1 MGRRFAAENILLSI
15 ICAVR
20 FEFVIRSGR
29 ETGRTIA
36 LTTGQTLTFGRLK
49 TCDVQLDDESVS
61 RRHCTVHARED
72 VCVVADLQSA
82 NGTFVNDRRV
92 ASAELRHGD
101 QLRVGS
107 TAFELLP
114 APTPPAAAPVTAALS
129 LVGEPR
135 GHTLVRKA
143 VDPSKLEFLT
153 QVSKRQNDEA
163 LLETAQRYLSTLHH
177 VSDVLSRASGVEG
190 LFDSILSEILD
201 VTKGDRAAILMRP
214 PQAAADADVNVVA
227 VRTRSGAVTAGN
239 MVLSRTVVGDVLE
252 HGISSFT
259 HDALSDER
267 YVSGESIVRQR
278 IRSVMCV
285 PMRTTDEILGVL
297 YVDSHSTHEFNES
310 QLELVAAIGNQ
321 AGIAVHRARLLA
333 EVEKLFLDVT
343 KAITAII
350 DAKDGYTH
358 RHSERV
364 AAFAVRLAQQLGVP
378 AADLSVIELSG
389 LLHDLGKIGVP
400 DAILNKPGK
409 LTDEEF
415 AEMRRHPG
423 HGAAILANIQSAKVA
438 ALVPG
443 VKYHHERWDGSG
455 YPEGLK
461 GEEIP
466 LLGRILSVADFLDAL
481 TSDRAYRKG
490 MPLDEVMAMI
500 EEQAG
505 TAFDPKVVEA
515 AVALHACGG
524 LALPVA
530 PSPALR

>member
-1 MGRRFAAENILLSI
+1 
-15 ICAVR
+15 VR

-29 ETGRTIA
+29 ESGRTIA
-36 LTTGQTLTFGRLK
+36 LATGQTLTFGRLK
-49 TCDVQLDDESVS
+49 TCDVQLEDESVS
-61 RRHCTVHARED
+61 RRHCTVHARAD

-92 ASAELRHGD
+92 STAELQQGD
-101 QLRVGS
+101 HLRVGATLVELVS
-107 TAFELLP
+107 TA
-114 APTPPAAAPVTAALS
+114 TPRPVETPGTTSLN
-129 LVGEPR
+129 LVGEER
-135 GHTLVRKA
+135 GQTLIRKA
-143 VDPSKLEFLT
+143 VDPRKLEFLT
-153 QVSKRQNDEA
+153 QVLNRQDDRA
-163 LLETAQRYLSTLHH
+163 LLESAQRYLSTLHH

-190 LFDSILSEILD
+190 LFESILSEILD

-214 PQAAADADVNVVA
+214 PQAGADADVDVVA
-227 VRTRSGAVTAGN
+227 VRTRNGVATPGT

-252 HGISSFT
+252 QGISSFT

-310 QLELVAAIGNQ
+310 ELELVAAIGNQ

-333 EVEKLFLDVT
+333 EVEKFFLDVT
-343 KAITAII
+343 KAIAAII

-364 AAFAVRLAQQLGVP
+364 AAFAVRLAQQLGLS
-378 AADLSVIELSG
+378 ATDLSVIELSG

-438 ALVPG
+438 ELLPG
-443 VKYHHERWDGSG
+443 VKYHHERWDGTG

-466 LLGRILSVADFLDAL
+466 LLGRILAVADFLDAL

-490 MPLDEVMAMI
+490 LPLGDVITMI
-500 EEQAG
+500 HEQAG
-505 TAFDPKVVEA
+505 RAFDPKVVDA
-515 AVALHACGG
+515 AVALHERGA

-530 PSPALR
+530 PGPALR